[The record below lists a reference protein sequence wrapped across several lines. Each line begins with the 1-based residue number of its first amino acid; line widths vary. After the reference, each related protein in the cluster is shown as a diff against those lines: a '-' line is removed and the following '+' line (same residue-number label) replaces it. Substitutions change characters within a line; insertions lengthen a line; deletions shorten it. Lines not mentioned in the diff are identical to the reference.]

1 MNMQKLAGYKTLLA
15 NTLSMA
21 VLVLGGLT
29 GQITDPVTLRYIA
42 MAIVAMNFALRF
54 LTNGPVGKSPPLVVE
69 EGGKA
74 TEVTPAVAAEAAA
87 NPGDGV

>member
-1 MNMQKLAGYKTLLA
+1 MNKLAGYKTLTVNIL
-15 NTLSMA
+15 TLA
-21 VLVLGGLT
+21 VLLLTSLT
-29 GQITDPVTLRYIA
+29 GTVTDAGTLQIIIGALAVLNVI
-42 MAIVAMNFALRF
+42 LRF

-87 NPGDGV
+87 NPGDGA

>member
-1 MNMQKLAGYKTLLA
+1 MFAKAAGWKTVSI
-15 NTLSMA
+15 NIITLA
-21 VLVLGGLT
+21 VLLLTSLT
-29 GQITDPVTLRYIA
+29 GTVTDAGTLQIIIGALAVLNVI
-42 MAIVAMNFALRF
+42 LRF

-87 NPGDGV
+87 TGDNP

>member
-1 MNMQKLAGYKTLLA
+1 MNIQKLAGYKTLA
-15 NTLSMA
+15 VNIITLA
-21 VLVLGGLT
+21 VLLLTSLT
-29 GQITDPVTLRYIA
+29 GTVTDAGTLQIIIGALAVLNVI
-42 MAIVAMNFALRF
+42 LRF

-87 NPGDGV
+87 NPGDGA